1 MNSLEAPRQQN
12 SRGFTLIELLV
23 VIAIIAILAALLL
36 PALAKAQSKAVQT
49 GCRSN
54 FRQVFLGFSM
64 WVDDNDGLLPPGAG
78 VDHGLYV
85 GQSYFYSDTRD
96 TQLAFYLSH
105 SLGYSSPDAVLRK
118 APVLLCP
125 GFARYDKNADVN
137 TNATCYAVPSD
148 GRGGMIGE
156 SGFPWKPFG
165 YPTPVGK
172 QLPHKLTEVG
182 SFRSLSSLWMLVDID
197 QIAIPDTTGW
207 YGQLP
212 TTPVHGKLRN
222 YLFFDGHVGTQ
233 KVLGPLVF

>member
-1 MNSLEAPRQQN
+1 MNSHAAPRRQN
-12 SRGFTLIELLV
+12 SRAFTLIELLV

-64 WVDDNDGLLPPGAG
+64 FVDDNDGWLPPGPGATEG
-78 VDHGLYV
+78 IFI
-85 GQSYFYSDTRD
+85 GQSYFYNDTSQH
-96 TQLAFYLSH
+96 QLAYHLAPFLS
-105 SLGYSSPDAVLRK
+105 YPSPKPEVQK
-118 APVLLCP
+118 AKVLLCP
-125 GFARYDKNADVN
+125 GFERYNKNANVD

-148 GRGGMIGE
+148 GRGSMLGE

-197 QIAIPDTTGW
+197 QVAVTQAGW
-207 YGQLP
+207 VGQLP
-212 TTPVHGKLRN
+212 TTPVHGKVRN

-233 KVLGPLVF
+233 KILGQLVF